1 VGWRDNEIGS
11 TLPAPAVSDSV
22 RVLVVKESSGV
33 ERVIPLEDE
42 RRIVIGRDPGSTIRL
57 DSPYVSRPHARIE
70 CRDGVAAFTDLGS
83 RNGSRLN
90 GERIAGTIELKPG
103 DVITIGDA
111 TIECLAETSSIGRTR
126 TLVDAL
132 DDEPVPNRLYLDPGT
147 YEVRIGDRP
156 LERRLSAQEF
166 ELLRVLYEHR
176 DRVCKRQELGD
187 AVWGANKWDTNML
200 HKLMHRLKDKVEPDA
215 GHPRYVQTVP
225 WVGYRLIE

>member
-1 VGWRDNEIGS
+1 M
-11 TLPAPAVSDSV
+11 SDSV
-22 RVLVVKESSGV
+22 QVLGVKEASGV
-33 ERVIPLEDE
+33 ERVIPLEDDA
-42 RRIVIGRDPGSTIRL
+42 RIVIGRDRDSTLRL

-70 CRDGVAAFTDLGS
+70 FRDGVATYTDLRS

-90 GERIAGTIELKPG
+90 GQRIAGTIHLQAN

-111 TIECLAETSSIGRTR
+111 TIECLADTSSIGRTR
-126 TLVDAL
+126 TLVGPL
-132 DDEPVPNRLYLDPGT
+132 DDNSAPDRLYLDPRT
-147 YEVRIGDRP
+147 YEVRLGDRP
-156 LERRLSAQEF
+156 LDRRLSAQEF

-215 GHPRYVQTVP
+215 EHPRYVQTVP